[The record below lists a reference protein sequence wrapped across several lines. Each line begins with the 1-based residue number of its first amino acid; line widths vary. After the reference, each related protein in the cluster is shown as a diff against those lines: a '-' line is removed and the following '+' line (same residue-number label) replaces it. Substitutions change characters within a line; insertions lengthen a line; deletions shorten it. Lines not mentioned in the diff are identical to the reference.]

1 MARYLNVC
9 EGVYQVGG
17 GFLSD
22 PDDCCIYVVEGNQA
36 AALID
41 TGAGNSVSRLLQNI
55 EVCGIDM
62 GKIAYIILTH
72 GHIDH
77 IGGAAELKEILG
89 AEVLAHQLEL
99 EAIEEGNP
107 RLTAAAWYGVDY
119 IPVAVERVLHGHT
132 ELLSLGDIEL
142 HLLHT
147 PGHTPGGISI
157 LSEIKGQKVLFG
169 QDIHG
174 PFHPDWGSDK
184 KVWHQSMLELLD
196 YGADILCEGHAGVI
210 VPDREVRSFI
220 QGFIK
225 QYC

>member
-1 MARYLNVC
+1 MARYQSVC

-22 PDDCCIYVVEGNQA
+22 PDDCCIYVVEDNEA

-41 TGAGNSVSRLLQNI
+41 TGAGNSVPRILQNI
-55 EVCGIDM
+55 EACGIDK
-62 GKIAYIILTH
+62 GKIRYIILTH

-77 IGGAAELKEILG
+77 IGGAAELKDILG
-89 AEVLAHQLEL
+89 AQVLAHHLEL
-99 EAIEEGNP
+99 DAIEEGNP

-119 IPVAVERVLHGHT
+119 RPVAVERVLREHS
-132 ELLSLGDIEL
+132 ELLSLGDVEL
-142 HLLHT
+142 YLLHT

-157 LSEIKGQKVLFG
+157 LSTIKGKRVLFG

-184 KVWHQSMLELLD
+184 KVWHRSMLELLD
-196 YGADILCEGHAGVI
+196 FEADILCEGHAGVI
-210 VPDREVRSFI
+210 KPAHEVRSFI
-220 QGFIK
+220 QGFIN